1 MTATTA
7 KKRTI
12 RLISNPNAGRGGQW
26 RAAQIERFCALLRAR
41 GIEVEV
47 ATTSAPGDATRLATE
62 AAQGGIEEVIVSGG
76 DGTINEALQGLV
88 GTRVRLGIWPAG
100 TANVLA
106 RELGLPFDAE
116 GAAEVIAR
124 NATRRIYAGCATE
137 DESGLRRYFFLM
149 AGVGL
154 DASVVERVRPRLKRR
169 MGEGA
174 YWASGLEHLVRWQ
187 PVPFEIEIE
196 GQTYPA
202 TFAAV
207 GKAAHYGGDISVTP
221 QARLDEPEFEICVV
235 NSHSRLRFLQLL
247 TQGMRRWNG
256 IRRET
261 KSVRYV
267 QATHARA
274 TGGGAR
280 VQVDG
285 ELIGQLPM
293 TFEIVHTPVEV
304 FTPRQT
310 ERDVRRGYRRL
321 R

>member
-1 MTATTA
+1 MTT

-12 RLISNPNAGRGGQW
+12 RFISNPNAGRGGRK
-26 RAAQIERFCALLRAR
+26 RAAEVARFCELLRKR

-47 ATTSAPGDATRLATE
+47 LETRAPHDATRLAAE
-62 AAQGGIEEVIVSGG
+62 AARDGVGEVVVSGG

-88 GTRVRLGIWPAG
+88 GTHVRLGIWPAG

-106 RELGLPFDAE
+106 RELKLPFDAK
-116 GAAEVIAR
+116 GAAEVVAR
-124 NATRRIYAGCATE
+124 GTTRRIYAGCAT
-137 DESGLRRYFFLM
+137 DERSGVRRYFFLM

-169 MGEGA
+169 VGEGA

-202 TFAAV
+202 TFASV
-207 GKAAHYGGDISVTP
+207 GKAAHYGGEISVTP
-221 QARLDEPEFEICVV
+221 RARLDEPEFEICVV
-235 NSHSRLRFLQLL
+235 NSYSRLRYLRLL
-247 TQGMRRWNG
+247 LQGMQRDGVRRG
-256 IRRET
+256 MA
-261 KSVRYV
+261 SVRYV
-267 QATHARA
+267 RATRARA
-274 TGGGAR
+274 TGDGAS

-285 ELIGQLPM
+285 ELVGQLPM
-293 TFEIVHTPVEV
+293 TFEIVPTPIEV
-304 FTPRQT
+304 IAPRTQ
-310 ERDVRRGYRRL
+310 EREGRRGYQRL